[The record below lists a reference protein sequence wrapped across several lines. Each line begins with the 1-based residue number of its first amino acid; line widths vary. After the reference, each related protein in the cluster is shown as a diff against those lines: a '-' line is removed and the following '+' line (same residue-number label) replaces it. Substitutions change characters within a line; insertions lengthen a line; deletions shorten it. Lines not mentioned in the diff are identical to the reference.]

1 MQCNILHAL
10 TVAASIHL
18 TASAVQP
25 STSAATRVKNE
36 ITSPNVADQAKHAPT
51 TNQDKVHL
59 SQAEHPTPHI
69 EEDRHIE

>member
-10 TVAASIHL
+10 TVAAS
-18 TASAVQP
+18 AVQP
-25 STSAATRVKNE
+25 STSAATRVENE
-36 ITSPNVADQAKHAPT
+36 TTSLNVADQAKHAPT
-51 TNQDKVHL
+51 TDQDKVHL